1 MIFILSIL
9 GLILL
14 LIFKTAIALWI
25 ISLMIILG
33 IINPAILL
41 MLFWYMTKFE
51 YWIRVHMF
59 GESEKNVPIEFR

>member
-1 MIFILSIL
+1 M
-9 GLILL
+9 
-14 LIFKTAIALWI
+14 FKTAIALWI